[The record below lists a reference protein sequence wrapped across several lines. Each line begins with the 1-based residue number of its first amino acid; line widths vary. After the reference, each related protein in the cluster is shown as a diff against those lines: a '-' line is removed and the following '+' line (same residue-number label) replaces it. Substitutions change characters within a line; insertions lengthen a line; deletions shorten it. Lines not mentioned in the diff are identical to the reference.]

1 MLSDDL
7 LKAVSLPL
15 SDGERIIHVSRW
27 SKAGMI
33 AQMLLVALPLA
44 VVALVLI
51 VEGGSVLGVGVLF
64 AIFALAAY
72 AVSYQSW
79 NKRRAILTTK
89 QVIFFAGLSDTT
101 KSIPLERIEQV
112 TSSAGSVSIRAGSVF
127 NTLVL
132 NVPDAE
138 ALTTKI
144 ENARAARVS
153 RGLEGPSPQT
163 AQTRS

>member
-44 VVALVLI
+44 VVALALI

-64 AIFALAAY
+64 AFFALAAY
-72 AVSYQSW
+72 AVAYQSW

-101 KSIPLERIEQV
+101 KRVPLERIEQV
-112 TSSAGSVSIRAGSVF
+112 TSSSGSVSIRSGSVF
-127 NTLVL
+127 NTLTL

-138 ALTTKI
+138 ALTAKI
-144 ENARAARVS
+144 ESARVL
-153 RGLEGPSPQT
+153 RVRQAPETQSP
-163 AQTRS
+163 

>member
-15 SDGERIIHVSRW
+15 SEGERIIHVSRW
-27 SKAGMI
+27 SKASMI

-44 VVALVLI
+44 VVTLVLM
-51 VEGGSVLGVGVLF
+51 VEGGPVLGVGVLF
-64 AIFALAAY
+64 AILALAAY
-72 AVSYQSW
+72 AVAYLSW

-101 KSIPLERIEQV
+101 KSVPLERIEQV
-112 TSSAGSVSIRAGSVF
+112 TSSTGSVSIRSGSVF
-127 NTLVL
+127 NTLTL

-138 ALTTKI
+138 ALTAKI
-144 ENARAARVS
+144 ESARALRVS
-153 RGLEGPSPQT
+153 QALEVQSP
-163 AQTRS
+163 

>member
-15 SDGERIIHVSRW
+15 SDGERIIHLSRW

-72 AVSYQSW
+72 AVAYQSW

-101 KSIPLERIEQV
+101 KSVPLEHIEQV
-112 TSSAGSVSIRAGSVF
+112 TSSTGSVSIRAGSVF

-153 RGLEGPSPQT
+153 RGLEGPSPLT

>member
-1 MLSDDL
+1 MSSDDL
-7 LKAVSLPL
+7 LETVSLPL

-51 VEGGSVLGVGVLF
+51 FEGGSVPGVGVLF

-72 AVSYQSW
+72 AVAYQSW

-101 KSIPLERIEQV
+101 KRVPLERIEQV
-112 TSSAGSVSIRAGSVF
+112 SNSTGSVSIRSGSVF
-127 NTLVL
+127 NTLTL

-138 ALTTKI
+138 ALTAKI
-144 ENARAARVS
+144 ESARALRVS
-153 RGLEGPSPQT
+153 HAPEAQSP
-163 AQTRS
+163 

>member
-44 VVALVLI
+44 VVALALI

-64 AIFALAAY
+64 AFFALAAY
-72 AVSYQSW
+72 AMFLLFLVVLV
-79 NKRRAILTTK
+79 K
-89 QVIFFAGLSDTT
+89 
-101 KSIPLERIEQV
+101 P
-112 TSSAGSVSIRAGSVF
+112 SA
-127 NTLVL
+127 
-132 NVPDAE
+132 PM
-138 ALTTKI
+138 
-144 ENARAARVS
+144 
-153 RGLEGPSPQT
+153 
-163 AQTRS
+163 